1 MSYTRLF
8 LVESLMKAQR
18 MILSNSLAQKM
29 GLLALRCQDI
39 KTVKSVED
47 MHTLDLMINKLIKM
61 LCKKTKS
68 I

>member
-8 LVESLMKAQR
+8 LVEFPMKAQR
-18 MILSNSLAQKM
+18 MILSNSLAPKM

-61 LCKKTKS
+61 LCKKIKS